1 MFNQS
6 GSGFDPNGFT
16 NMPAYMVSNLM
27 SFTAQNSLDYTAPK
41 IIDGLGI
48 QLNKGFANKESST
61 DGDSFGWGF
70 SYSASGFSAGI
81 GGEKTNK
88 TEIGNGFVKDLSPSN
103 VKDVNKLS
111 LAAAYDFGSAKVSIH
126 RIESK
131 SGSVDNTAMG
141 VGVAIPLGS
150 FTLNGNYSNL
160 KTKGADSA
168 TDNQSYDAYQVGA
181 NYSLS
186 KRTNLYLLNGQ
197 VKGAGSTTKMTSLGV
212 VHSF

>member
-1 MFNQS
+1 MHL
-6 GSGFDPNGFT
+6 FDLPRDDGRVIFT
-16 NMPAYMVSNLM
+16 NSH
-27 SFTAQNSLDYTAPK
+27 QK
-41 IIDGLGI
+41 
-48 QLNKGFANKESST
+48 
-61 DGDSFGWGF
+61 
-70 SYSASGFSAGI
+70 
-81 GGEKTNK
+81 
-88 TEIGNGFVKDLSPSN
+88 
-103 VKDVNKLS
+103 KL
-111 LAAAYDFGSAKVSIH
+111 FIH

-168 TDNQSYDAYQVGA
+168 TDNRSFDAYQLGA

-186 KRTNLYLLNGQ
+186 KRTSLYLLTGQ
-197 VKGAGSTTKMTSLGV
+197 FKTDGDPLKMTSLGV